1 ASSTDELT
9 DIAKKSLEADKIDK
23 TQKISS
29 EMSKGEDIL
38 SNKMSDL
45 EYETDTTAKELQ
57 KLLEEKK
64 NAVLSDAVDKGVAR
78 SSIVEEAQNE
88 VEAEYGQN
96 EKQLLEKKTNQLNQL
111 TEQLNQLYARTQLA
125 LEALSKSHD
134 AEVSE
139 KVRALLAENIKKQ
152 DEVTKYNNTVEA
164 NEQKYQSSAKQA
176 TQKAKENELRRVADI
191 LKLKSQVGETG
202 VTEQTVSEELSTI
215 KDFFKDIDNKTAVT
229 LIKSSGAMQ
238 SYLGKYYDYL
248 LTYISNR

>member
-1 ASSTDELT
+1 MAISISEEQVRVNDELFGKYQNLLGKLQKIKDKYSDKYVTPEMELPKSLNQTKLSYNASSTDELT

-139 KVRALLAENIKKQ
+139 KVRALLAENIK
-152 DEVTKYNNTVEA
+152 
-164 NEQKYQSSAKQA
+164 
-176 TQKAKENELRRVADI
+176 
-191 LKLKSQVGETG
+191 
-202 VTEQTVSEELSTI
+202 
-215 KDFFKDIDNKTAVT
+215 
-229 LIKSSGAMQ
+229 
-238 SYLGKYYDYL
+238 
-248 LTYISNR
+248 